1 MPTSRSERTATVWAS
16 TFVPTKAP
24 FQDWG
29 AEGYSVAW
37 VDTAEGRRQVLV
49 DGSRPAP
56 GTVGRLIS
64 RPLGEETVDMFSAG
78 AQ

>member
-1 MPTSRSERTATVWAS
+1 MPTSPSERTATVWAS

-29 AEGYSVAW
+29 TERYSVEW

-49 DGSRPAP
+49 EGSRPAP
-56 GTVGRLIS
+56 GAVGRLILRS
-64 RPLGEETVDMFSAG
+64 LGEDTVEMFSAG